1 MSWPKRDMF
10 AVTADGAVLIN
21 ILALDEDN
29 PPPLALRKGVFV
41 GVVLTEADK
50 KLLNENAFDAMS
62 AVASAMCGQRR
73 RRRQRRPRS

>member
-41 GVVLTEADK
+41 GVVLTEK
-50 KLLNENAFDAMS
+50 EVQLLGEGVFDATS
-62 AVASAMCGQRR
+62 AVASTIAGQRR
-73 RRRQRRPRS
+73 RRRGRRKGQ